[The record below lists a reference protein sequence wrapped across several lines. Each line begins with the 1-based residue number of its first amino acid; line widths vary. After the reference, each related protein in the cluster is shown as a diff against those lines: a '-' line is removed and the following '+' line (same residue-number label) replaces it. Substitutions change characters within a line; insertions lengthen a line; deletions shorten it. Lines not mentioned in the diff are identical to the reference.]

1 MHELVGPL
9 FFVIRSDCDSYQSI
23 KALAQQSDPATEAT
37 MRDLEKCTGDLFDSE
52 AVEGDVYCLF
62 QSLMDV
68 MGGWYITGKT
78 RHSSSSERGQDKPW
92 SRPQDSN
99 SGNSDN

>member
-9 FFVIRSDCDSYQSI
+9 FYVIQSDCDSFHDI
-23 KALAQQSDPATEAT
+23 KALAHQSSDPATAAT
-37 MRDLEKCTGDLFDSE
+37 LRDLEARMGSLFDRE

-68 MGGWYITGKT
+68 MGGESGARK
-78 RHSSSSERGQDKPW
+78 
-92 SRPQDSN
+92 DS
-99 SGNSDN
+99 

>member
-9 FFVIRSDCDSYQSI
+9 FYVIQSDCDSYHSI
-23 KALAQQSDPATEAT
+23 KALAQQSDPATEAV

-68 MGGWYITGKT
+68 MGGE
-78 RHSSSSERGQDKPW
+78 SEA
-92 SRPQDSN
+92 RPLKIILL
-99 SGNSDN
+99 